1 VTGEVLRVADL
12 HRDCRVLG
20 PGSRFAVWVQGCPLS
35 CPGCISPQWIPF
47 DGGRA
52 MDVDTLAEEIA
63 DTAVDGLTISGGEPF
78 AQAPALTRLV
88 TAVRERRDLSVL
100 CYSGYRLSWLRE
112 RGDAAQR
119 GLLSRLDVLID
130 GPYSARLH
138 AALRWR
144 GSSNQRVHRLSSRDL
159 PGFDGPDVS
168 AGLQLEVTADGDVQW
183 LGVPPIPG
191 FRQEFERRLGLAPA
205 VGQEAAR

>member
-52 MDVDTLAEEIA
+52 MDVDVLAEEIA
-63 DTAVDGLTISGGEPF
+63 ETAVDGLTVSGGEPF
-78 AQAPALTRLV
+78 AQAPALVKLV

-100 CYSGYRLSWLRE
+100 CYSGHRLSWLRE

-119 GLLSRLDVLID
+119 ALLAQLDVLID

-138 AALRWR
+138 ADLRWR
-144 GSSNQRVHRLSSRDL
+144 GSSNQQVHRLSERDL

-168 AGLQLEVTADGDVQW
+168 AGLQLEVTTDGDVQW

-191 FRQEFERRLGLAPA
+191 FRQEFERRLGLTPE
-205 VGQEAAR
+205 VSPP